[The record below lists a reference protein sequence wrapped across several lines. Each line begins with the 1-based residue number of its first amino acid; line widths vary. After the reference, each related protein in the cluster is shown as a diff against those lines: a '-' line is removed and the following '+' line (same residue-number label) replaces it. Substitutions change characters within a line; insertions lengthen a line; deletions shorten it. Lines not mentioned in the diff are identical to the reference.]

1 MQVPALS
8 ADLPQAGKAILRGVV
23 DGDLM
28 LLECAVDGEEVVEVD
43 EGLAEVDLIVDDY
56 RLLGLL
62 LLEDE
67 GLYSLL
73 WIYYRLEHKVNFSD
87 CYYKL

>member
-8 ADLPQAGKAILRGVV
+8 ADFPQAGKAILCGVV

-28 LLECAVDGEEVVEVD
+28 LLECAIDGEEVVEID
-43 EGLAEVDLIVDDY
+43 KGLTEVDLIVDDY
-56 RLLGLL
+56 RLLSLL

-87 CYYKL
+87 